1 MYMLTKRTN
10 LLFEEELWQLLAAK
24 AVEEEL
30 SVGELVRQA
39 VKKIYVEP
47 EDEVLEQRKKAF
59 KALIKLQQKTKQKG
73 RVDYKALIEYGR
85 KH

>member
-1 MYMLTKRTN
+1 MLTKRTN
-10 LLFEEELWQLLAAK
+10 LLFEEELWQLLAER
-24 AVEEEL
+24 AVEEGL

-59 KALIKLQQKTKQKG
+59 EALIKLQQKTRQKG

>member
-24 AVEEEL
+24 AEEEEL

-47 EDEVLEQRKKAF
+47 GDEVLKGRKQAF

>member
-1 MYMLTKRTN
+1 MLTKRTN

-24 AVEEEL
+24 AEEEEL

-47 EDEVLEQRKKAF
+47 GDEVLKERKQAF

>member
-1 MYMLTKRTN
+1 MLTKRAN

-24 AVEEEL
+24 AEEEEL

-39 VKKIYVEP
+39 VQKIYVEP
-47 EDEVLEQRKKAF
+47 GDEVLKGRKQAF